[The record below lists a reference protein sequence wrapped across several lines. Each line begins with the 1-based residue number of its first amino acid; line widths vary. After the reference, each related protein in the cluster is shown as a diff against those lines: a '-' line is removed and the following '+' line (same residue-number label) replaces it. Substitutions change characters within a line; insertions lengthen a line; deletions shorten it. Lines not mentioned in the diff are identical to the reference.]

1 MRHRGSIVGHS
12 RILGLAISSALAVA
26 TLAGCSSE
34 TDSSIEEVPAATD
47 SADSSQ
53 ASIATDPPVVSGRVV
68 AGGLVTEDLEIA
80 PAGEVLEN
88 VRVERVVDGDT
99 FKAVVDGELVSVRI
113 IGIDTPETVKPGAPI
128 DCFGPESSDFA
139 RAVLDG
145 VDVTLEFD
153 DTQGRFDRYDRVL
166 AHVWLPTA
174 NGGQVLYGAEVV
186 AQGFGYENQYGSE
199 PTTWTAVMGNLEQ
212 EAKDAGLGL
221 WGRC

>member
-1 MRHRGSIVGHS
+1 MKHRGSIVGHS

-26 TLAGCSSE
+26 TLAGCASGP
-34 TDSSIEEVPAATD
+34 DSSIAEIPTVTESV
-47 SADSSQ
+47 DSSQ
-53 ASIATDPPVVSGRVV
+53 ASIATDPPVISGRVV
-68 AGGLVTEDLEIA
+68 AGGLVTEDLGIA
-80 PAGEVLEN
+80 PAGQVLEN

-128 DCFGPESSDFA
+128 DCYGPESSEFA
-139 RAVLDG
+139 TAVLNG

-186 AQGFGYENQYGSE
+186 AQGYGYENQYGNT
-199 PTTWTAVMGNLEQ
+199 PTTWTPVLRELEGF
-212 EAKDAGLGL
+212 AKSNDEGL
-221 WGRC
+221 WAAC

>member
-1 MRHRGSIVGHS
+1 MRHRGSIGGHS
-12 RILGLAISSALAVA
+12 RILGLVISSSLAIA
-26 TLAGCSSE
+26 TLAGCASE
-34 TDSSIEEVPAATD
+34 SDSSMEEVPTATE
-47 SADSSQ
+47 SVAPSQ
-53 ASIATDPPVVSGRVV
+53 ASSATDPPVVSGRVV
-68 AGGLVTEDLEIA
+68 AGGLVTEGLEVA

-139 RAVLDG
+139 QAVLDG

-186 AQGFGYENQYGSE
+186 AQGFGFEKQYGNQ
-199 PTTWTAVMGNLEQ
+199 PTTWTPVLRELEGF
-212 EAKDAGLGL
+212 AKSNDEGL
-221 WGRC
+221 WAAC